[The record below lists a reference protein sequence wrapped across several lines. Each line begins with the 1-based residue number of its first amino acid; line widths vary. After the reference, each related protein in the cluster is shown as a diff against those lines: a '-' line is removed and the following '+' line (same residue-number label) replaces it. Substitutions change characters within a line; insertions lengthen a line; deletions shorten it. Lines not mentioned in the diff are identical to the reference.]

1 MPVNRRA
8 SPPARKPER
17 RRRRAR
23 KHTPV
28 PFEPVGDVERVLA
41 LDSSSRA
48 CGWAVFDNGELVE
61 YGHYRQQGEGHGE
74 RLTNYA
80 SWLAQM
86 FQDWQPTRVIY
97 EAPYQGRMRNTYG
110 ILSRY
115 VGVIEAV
122 HFAWSGREFEKEEA
136 VPAHLVKKA
145 IGAQKGKDHEQNKK
159 IVLLLVN
166 KRFGLN
172 LRFKGND
179 ISKKV
184 TQDDDADAIALNWAW
199 HRLYR
204 SGDAIDDGDLEASA

>member
-1 MPVNRRA
+1 M
-8 SPPARKPER
+8 
-17 RRRRAR
+17 
-23 KHTPV
+23 
-28 PFEPVGDVERVLA
+28 LA

-48 CGWAVFDNGELVE
+48 CGWAIFDNGELVT
-61 YGHYRQQGEGHGE
+61 YGHYTQRGDGHGE
-74 RLTNYA
+74 RLANFAT
-80 SWLAQM
+80 WLQQM
-86 FQDWQPTRVIY
+86 FEEWKPSRTIY

-122 HFAWSGREFEKEEA
+122 HYACFGREFEKEEA

-145 IGAQKGKDHEQNKK
+145 IGAQKGRDHEQNKK

-179 ISKKV
+179 INKKV

-204 SGDAIDDGDLEASA
+204 TGDAMDDGALEASA